1 MNRWRWTL
9 VIVGTWSTMA
19 GCGSL
24 TPRNFRA
31 MSNPA
36 PVVRAGA
43 VSLGDNEPNAVAIPA
58 WIKQLEDKDTVV
70 RMAANESLIK
80 RTGQDF
86 GFVAWA
92 EPGPRA
98 AAVARWK
105 VWWGAK
111 AKAEGREAS
120 DRARWSEDPARHRA

>member
-1 MNRWRWTL
+1 MNGWRWMM
-9 VIVGTWSTMA
+9 VIVGLGLLTMA

-43 VSLGDNEPNAVAIPA
+43 VSLGDNEPDSVAIPA
-58 WIKQLEDKDTVV
+58 WIGRLDDKDPVV
-70 RMAANESLIK
+70 RMAANESLKK

-92 EPGPRA
+92 EPGPRT
-98 AAVARWK
+98 AAVTKWK
-105 VWWGAK
+105 AWWAAK
-111 AKAEGREAS
+111 AKTQGGLVSRGRK
-120 DRARWSEDPARHRA
+120 R